1 MSLTVLFTP
10 PAMTADQYDD
20 VIRRLEDAGE
30 GVPTGRRY
38 HIAFGNGSIRV
49 VDIWESQEDFD
60 RFAGKLMPLL
70 GELGID
76 PGHPSISRTHNV
88 IPG

>member
-20 VIRRLEDAGE
+20 VIRRLDDAGE
-30 GVPTGRRY
+30 GEPAGRRY

-49 VDIWESQEDFD
+49 LDIWESQEDFD

-76 PGHPSISRTHNV
+76 PGQPSISRTHNV